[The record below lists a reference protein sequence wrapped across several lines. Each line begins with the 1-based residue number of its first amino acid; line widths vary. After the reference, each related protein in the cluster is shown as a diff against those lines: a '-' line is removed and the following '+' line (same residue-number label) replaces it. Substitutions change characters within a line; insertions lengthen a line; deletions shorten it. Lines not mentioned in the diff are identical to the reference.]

1 MMEKSSAMS
10 TRPRKDRD
18 LASEGGAGVKG
29 EHPDGNGGA
38 SVQNASA
45 VVTET
50 LRFPAHH
57 RFPEARRNGD
67 SKAEEKRPELSKEE
81 GSTKKG
87 KKSGGNIA
95 KGMVWALTSTI
106 GVGIASYTQVIP
118 EPAKL
123 LLLGTALVGGALWT
137 RKQIKEH

>member
-18 LASEGGAGVKG
+18 LTSEGGAGVKG
-29 EHPDGNGGA
+29 EHPDGNGKA

-50 LRFPAHH
+50 LRISPHH
-57 RFPEARRNGD
+57 RFPGARRNGNREAD
-67 SKAEEKRPELSKEE
+67 EKRIELSKEE
-81 GSTKKG
+81 GAMKEG

-123 LLLGTALVGGALWT
+123 LLLGTVLVGGALWT